1 MIGAVLN
8 NRYRLDAEL
17 GHGGMGVVY
26 RGHDLLLDRD
36 AAVKLLNRAGLTP
49 EGRTRLL
56 REAQA
61 VAKLNHPNIVT
72 LYDAGE
78 AGDVTYIVMELL
90 SGHSLYERK
99 PANMDELLQVAR
111 QVCAALEHAHEHG
124 IIHRDLKPEN
134 VILIGQRPGGAAGAA
149 GGDLRVKLT
158 DFGLA
163 RSITSRQTTEGGM
176 VGTVFY
182 LPPEQAMGSE
192 LDGRADLYS
201 LGVMLYELA
210 AGRLPF
216 AGDDPLT
223 VISQHLHAPAV
234 PPSTYNPGLSSAL
247 ESLILKLLSKQP
259 EDRPAS
265 AAEVGHIL
273 ERIARK
279 STDLMLAALESAE
292 PSPLERLVRGRL
304 VGRDSELAEAR
315 AIWQRATA
323 EPDAD
328 TPHVLLIA
336 GESGVGKTPFV
347 RALRALAEVSRGRWL
362 QGECYAEGGTPYA
375 AFDQA
380 FAAAFTYPTLRASVP
395 RWITSELV
403 RIAPSLRSQVPDL
416 PVDPSK
422 ADPSRLVESV
432 VAACEAIIDTGRG
445 RNPPPSPLMLV
456 IEDAQWADSAALALM
471 RSLARRA
478 RSGRLKLLIVLTF
491 RESELSEAP
500 GIRDLVLDLTRERL
514 ASRIRLEPF
523 DRDHTGDLL
532 HVMFQQEIPPSFV
545 NHIYHQTEGN
555 LFYIEEVCKTLIEE
569 GTLRRADSGWE
580 FPSALCCEALP
591 QSVRLMVQARISK
604 LSPATQ
610 DVLRFGAVTGR
621 EFAFDTLQRAAGMP
635 ESMLVDALD
644 DAQRAQLI
652 MEVEDVPGRAQGQE
666 VFRFAHTLVVATLRD
681 SISGIRRRRMHRQVG
696 EAIEALCPEDH
707 ASLAYHYTQAGDDTR
722 ARAHLRLAGDAAQ
735 RAYAN
740 DAAVEAYTQ
749 ALALTQDASAER
761 FDIFLARVE
770 TYNLLGRRF
779 EQRADIQELL
789 VLAER
794 LNDDSRR
801 FEALLAQAEYEIDT
815 QQLHAREP
823 AQRAVEIARRLG
835 DKAREGRALI
845 CLGMDARL
853 HGNLERSRPALEL
866 AADRLRE
873 VGLIAEA
880 ASCLQTLSLTLG
892 DLAEFGPALAAAEEA
907 VRLSRQLGDKRREA
921 VSLRRVAIACM
932 EQNQFLEA
940 LPYAES
946 ALELHREVGE
956 RVQEC
961 HAHNVLGIANA
972 YLGRGSEAEA
982 HWRSGLPLAEATET
996 SVGGLYCLENMAVL
1010 HFAARGEYLAGIA
1023 LIEEQLTRPYLG
1035 ENAYAATMLRFRIAQ
1050 FNHTL
1055 GLYERALSVMPE
1067 VIDEARR
1074 LVSQGIIT
1082 NGLLAVLVAAHGAM
1096 LAGAGRPEEA
1106 RQDLAEALQTTLA
1119 EKWVLQHGDAILTW
1133 ARGVLLVPTDELLRQ
1148 ALELALTALNR
1159 FGKAAPWNFDAG
1171 AAHLVLAQL
1180 RLALGE
1186 SGNALEHA
1194 RKALAFQNAR
1204 HHDVECFHYTLA
1216 RALHENG
1223 CAAEAADAM
1232 RAAYQRV
1239 LLVAART
1246 PDPEAQFA
1254 WLERVP
1260 VNRAIINW
1268 WEALNQPGAPPTATT
1283 P

>member
-17 GHGGMGVVY
+17 GRGGMGVVY
-26 RGHDLLLDRD
+26 RGHDLLLGRD

-49 EGRTRLL
+49 EGRSRLL

-78 AGDVTYIVMELL
+78 ADDVPYIVMELL

-134 VILIGQRPGGAAGAA
+134 VILISQRSGSANGQA

-182 LPPEQAMGSE
+182 LPPEQAMGAE

-223 VISQHLHAPAV
+223 VIAQHLHAPAV
-234 PPSTYNPGLSSAL
+234 PPSTYNPEIPGAL
-247 ESLILKLLSKQP
+247 ESLIIKLISKQP

-265 AAEVGHIL
+265 AAAVGHIL

-279 STDLMLAALESAE
+279 STDLMLAALESTE
-292 PSPLERLVRGRL
+292 PSPLDRLVRGRL
-304 VGRDSELAEAR
+304 VGRDGELAEAR
-315 AIWQRATA
+315 AIWQRATT
-323 EPDAD
+323 EPNAD
-328 TPHVLLIA
+328 TPHVLMIA

-347 RALRALAEVSRGRWL
+347 RALHALAEVSRGRWL
-362 QGECYAEGGTPYA
+362 QGECYAEGGAPYA

-380 FAAAFTYPTLRASVP
+380 FAAAFTYPALRAAVP
-395 RWITSELV
+395 RWITAELV
-403 RIAPSLRSQVPDL
+403 RLAPSLRSQVPDL

-422 ADPSRLVESV
+422 ADPIRLVESV
-432 VAACEAIIDTGRG
+432 VAACEAIIETGRG

-456 IEDAQWADSAALALM
+456 IEDVQWADPAALALL

-478 RSGRLKLLIVLTF
+478 RSGKLKLLIVLTF
-491 RESELSEAP
+491 REFALGEAP
-500 GIRDLVLDLTRERL
+500 STRDLVLDLTRERL
-514 ASRIRLEPF
+514 AARIRLEPF
-523 DRDHTGDLL
+523 DRDRTAELL
-532 HVMFQQEIPPSFV
+532 HVMFQQEIPPSFITS
-545 NHIYHQTEGN
+545 IYRETEGN

-580 FPSALCCEALP
+580 FPSDLCCEALP
-591 QSVRLMVQARISK
+591 QSVRLMVEARISK
-604 LSPATQ
+604 LAPATQ
-610 DVLRFGAVTGR
+610 DVLRFGAVIGR
-621 EFAFDTLQRAAGMP
+621 EFAFDTLQRAAELP
-635 ESMLVDALD
+635 ENTLVDALE
-644 DAQRAQLI
+644 DAHRAQLI
-652 MEVEDVPGRAQGQE
+652 TEVEEGPGRTGGQE
-666 VFRFAHTLVVATLRD
+666 VFRFSHNLVAATLRD

-696 EAIEALCPEDH
+696 QAIEALCPDDH
-707 ASLAYHYTQAGDDTR
+707 ASLAYHYTQAGDDGR
-722 ARAHLRLAGDAAQ
+722 ARTHLRQAGDAAR

-740 DAAVEAYTQ
+740 DAAVEAYSR
-749 ALALTQDASAER
+749 ALTLTPDASSER
-761 FDIFLARVE
+761 FDILLARVE

-779 EQRADIQELL
+779 EQRSDIQELI

-794 LNDDSRR
+794 LNDDARR
-801 FEALLAQAEYEIDT
+801 FEALLAQAEYDMGT

-823 AQRAVEIARRLG
+823 AQRAVEIARRLD

-853 HGNLERSRPALEL
+853 HGDLERSRPALEL

-873 VGLIAEA
+873 VGLIGEA

-907 VRLSRQLGDKRREA
+907 VGLSRQLGDKRREA
-921 VSLRRVAIACM
+921 VSLRRVAIALM
-932 EQNQFLEA
+932 EQNRFLDA
-940 LPYAES
+940 LPFAEA
-946 ALELHREVGE
+946 ALALHREVGE
-956 RVQEC
+956 RVEEC

-982 HWRSGLPLAEATET
+982 HWRAGLPLAEATET
-996 SVGGLYCLENMAVL
+996 SVGGLYCLENMTVL

-1023 LIEEQLTRPYLG
+1023 LIQEQLTRPYLG
-1035 ENAYAATMLRFRIAQ
+1035 ENAYAATMLRFRVAQ
-1050 FNHTL
+1050 FSHTL
-1055 GLYERALSVMPE
+1055 GLYEEALSLMPD
-1067 VIDEARR
+1067 VLDGARR
-1074 LVSQGIIT
+1074 LVNQGIIT
-1082 NGLLAVLVAAHGAM
+1082 KGLFAVLRAAYGAM
-1096 LAGAGRPEEA
+1096 LADGGRLEEA
-1106 RQDLAEALQTTLA
+1106 RRELAGALQTMQA
-1119 EKWVLQHGDAILTW
+1119 EKWILQHGDAILTW
-1133 ARGVLLVPTDELLRQ
+1133 AHGILLVPTDELLRQ
-1148 ALELALTALNR
+1148 ALELAMTALNR

-1180 RLALGE
+1180 HLALGE
-1186 SGNALEHA
+1186 SVAALEHA
-1194 RKALAFQNAR
+1194 RKALASQNAR
-1204 HHDVECFHYTLA
+1204 HYDVECFHHTLA
-1216 RALHENG
+1216 CALRENG
-1223 CAAEAADAM
+1223 RTAEAADAI

-1246 PDPEAQFA
+1246 PDPEVQAA

-1260 VNRAIINW
+1260 VNRAIISW
-1268 WEALNQPGAPPTATT
+1268 WEALNQPGDPAAATT